1 MMQRDP
7 HNLLGLASD
16 HTDTVWLKK
25 ITDVEQH
32 LDRMVIGWEAA
43 CGALGDA
50 GIGSDTDAAKMG
62 VKSFTHW
69 WLFIISLCLKGKQL
83 KP

>member
-32 LDRMVIGWEAA
+32 LDRMVLGS
-43 CGALGDA
+43 ALGVA
-50 GIGSDTDAAKMG
+50 GMGSDTDAA
-62 VKSFTHW
+62 
-69 WLFIISLCLKGKQL
+69 
-83 KP
+83 